1 MTPPNIWNLSP
12 NQSPSLRPMNI
23 PAILN
28 ANATTPIMLA
38 DIQRGSLKS
47 AKVIPT
53 ANGTLLATRQSMS
66 KPSELYNVNI
76 NDGSAKEIIE
86 LSSSKNKGKF
96 SAKYYVNNQFKK
108 ELESY
113 YNYMTAKYGKKLD
126 ADTYLFTSQKM
137 NKPFNR
143 VSICRIFSNIYK
155 KFGIHGAS
163 HLGRHMFITKMINNG
178 INPFLVK
185 QLANHKSVQ
194 TTQRYYNSNP
204 VQLLNAVET
213 AKI

>member
-1 MTPPNIWNLSP
+1 MVNKAYVKDSKLKDILAYIKGINHSE
-12 NQSPSLRPMNI
+12 QIRMMFFCSLNGLRCINFRCLQVKDVFNTDGTAKDVI
-23 PAILN
+23 DLN
-28 ANATTPIMLA
+28 S
-38 DIQRGSLKS
+38 D
-47 AKVIPT
+47 
-53 ANGTLLATRQSMS
+53 
-66 KPSELYNVNI
+66 
-76 NDGSAKEIIE
+76 
-86 LSSSKNKGKF
+86 KNKGKF

-113 YNYMTAKYGKKLD
+113 YGYMTAKYADKLN

-185 QLANHKSVQ
+185 QLVNHRNIQ

-213 AKI
+213 ARI

>member
-1 MTPPNIWNLSP
+1 MV
-12 NQSPSLRPMNI
+12 NQEYVKDTKIKDILTYIKGIRHSEMIRMMFFCSLNGLRSINF
-23 PAILN
+23 
-28 ANATTPIMLA
+28 
-38 DIQRGSLKS
+38 RSLQIKD
-47 AKVIPT
+47 VF
-53 ANGTLLATRQSMS
+53 N
-66 KPSELYNVNI
+66 

>member
-1 MTPPNIWNLSP
+1 MVNKEYVKDSKLKDILAYIKGINHSE
-12 NQSPSLRPMNI
+12 QIRMMFFCSLNGLRCINFRCLQVKDVFNADGTAKDVI
-23 PAILN
+23 DLN
-28 ANATTPIMLA
+28 S
-38 DIQRGSLKS
+38 D
-47 AKVIPT
+47 
-53 ANGTLLATRQSMS
+53 
-66 KPSELYNVNI
+66 
-76 NDGSAKEIIE
+76 
-86 LSSSKNKGKF
+86 KNKGKF
-96 SAKYYVNNQFKK
+96 SAKYYINNQFRR
-108 ELESY
+108 ELE
-113 YNYMTAKYGKKLD
+113 NYFKHLTTKYGEKLD
-126 ADTYLFTSQKM
+126 GDTYLFTSQKM

-185 QLANHKSVQ
+185 QLVNHRNIQ

-213 AKI
+213 ARI

>member
-1 MTPPNIWNLSP
+1 MVNKEYVKDSQLKDILAYIRGINHSE
-12 NQSPSLRPMNI
+12 QIRMMFFCSLNGLRCINFRCLQVKDVFNADGTAKDVI
-23 PAILN
+23 DLN
-28 ANATTPIMLA
+28 S
-38 DIQRGSLKS
+38 D
-47 AKVIPT
+47 
-53 ANGTLLATRQSMS
+53 
-66 KPSELYNVNI
+66 
-76 NDGSAKEIIE
+76 
-86 LSSSKNKGKF
+86 KNKGKF
-96 SAKYYVNNQFKK
+96 SAKYYVNNQFRR
-108 ELESY
+108 ELETY
-113 YNYMTAKYGKKLD
+113 FKYLIAKYGEKLD
-126 ADTYLFTSQKM
+126 GKTYLFTSQKM

-185 QLANHKSVQ
+185 QLVNHRNIQ

-213 AKI
+213 ARI